1 MGQTRTVLAQIL
13 QTGLCGL
20 IDKEKTQGREG
31 GRERKM
37 AEQRSPKNLSN
48 NVGGGVPSEKDLTV
62 IGGSHHTPTSSV
74 GGPSYAGGRTDGRT
88 VLLLDKKPFVFFFL
102 FSLGEKLMLMA

>member
-1 MGQTRTVLAQIL
+1 
-13 QTGLCGL
+13 
-20 IDKEKTQGREG
+20 
-31 GRERKM
+31 M

-74 GGPSYAGGRTDGRT
+74 GGPSYAGADGRTDGRT
-88 VLLLDKKPFVFFFL
+88 VLLLDKKPFVFFFFCL
-102 FSLGEKLMLMA
+102 VWGKN